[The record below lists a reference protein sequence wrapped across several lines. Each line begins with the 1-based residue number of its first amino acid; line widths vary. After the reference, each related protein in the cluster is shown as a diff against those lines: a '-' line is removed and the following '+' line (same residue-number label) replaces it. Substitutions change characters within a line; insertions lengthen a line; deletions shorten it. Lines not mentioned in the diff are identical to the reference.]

1 MLHASYRGCCAA
13 VCQNVQ
19 TDPCMQL
26 TAWSLPACCLVT
38 ETLCTSSLN
47 DKRCLPAIPCC
58 VHRQPYPRSLTE
70 VVPYFPYLPP
80 CRAWSAWHLFCP
92 QAILLLQAEAF
103 PVHTAN
109 HLGPLTRLTVGYRP
123 SFPGDRWHLNRVE
136 VTDEGTGL
144 LYIFFCSAWLGDD
157 NTVVIHLQV

>member
-1 MLHASYRGCCAA
+1 MVSMALMLPKSH
-13 VCQNVQ
+13 
-19 TDPCMQL
+19 
-26 TAWSLPACCLVT
+26 
-38 ETLCTSSLN
+38 
-47 DKRCLPAIPCC
+47 
-58 VHRQPYPRSLTE
+58 
-70 VVPYFPYLPP
+70 
-80 CRAWSAWHLFCP
+80 
-92 QAILLLQAEAF
+92 LLLQAEAF

-157 NTVVIHLQV
+157 NTVVIHLQAYCTSPSQQLRCYGKISLCSCHSFHWCMPLLRKWQCDLN

>member
-1 MLHASYRGCCAA
+1 MVSMALIM
-13 VCQNVQ
+13 
-19 TDPCMQL
+19 P
-26 TAWSLPACCLVT
+26 
-38 ETLCTSSLN
+38 TS
-47 DKRCLPAIPCC
+47 
-58 VHRQPYPRSLTE
+58 H
-70 VVPYFPYLPP
+70 
-80 CRAWSAWHLFCP
+80 
-92 QAILLLQAEAF
+92 LLLQAEAF

-123 SFPGDRWHLNRVE
+123 SFPGDRWRLNRVE